1 MKFKNLICLLIIL
14 GLILPVLSL
23 AQTEN
28 QVTPPETL
36 DEAKQMGEKALEVG
50 QKELPGII
58 ERIWKEE
65 VMPIWQ
71 KMFDWFKANVWPK
84 ITDWFKKIIQPEIEK
99 RKPIIEEEFAKEKT
113 EMKTDVQNQLPK
125 IWDVLWE
132 KFKKLIS
139 TE

>member
-1 MKFKNLICLLIIL
+1 MKFKNLVCLLIML
-14 GLILPVLSL
+14 GLILPVFSL

-28 QVTPPETL
+28 QVSPPETL

-71 KMFDWFKANVWPK
+71 KMFDWFKANIWPK

-99 RKPIIEEEFAKEKT
+99 RKPIIEEEFMKEKK
-113 EMKTDVQNQLPK
+113 EMKTDVENQLPK
-125 IWDVLWE
+125 IWDYLWE

-139 TE
+139 TD

>member
-1 MKFKNLICLLIIL
+1 ML
-14 GLILPVLSL
+14 GLILPVFSL

-71 KMFDWFKANVWPK
+71 KMFDWFKANIWPK
-84 ITDWFKKIIQPEIEK
+84 IADWFKKFITPEIEK
-99 RKPIIEEEFAKEKT
+99 RKPVIEGEFQKEKQ
-113 EMKTDVQNQLPK
+113 EMKESAQTELPK
-125 IWDVLWE
+125 AWDYLWE
-132 KFKKLIS
+132 KFKQLIS
-139 TE
+139 TK